1 MKKKKT
7 EIFINKPVYLGI
19 PILVISKIVMYDYL
33 KLAITL
39 QKMLKRD
46 SILQIR
52 NPENQYL
59 NDTWIRW

>member
-39 QKMLKRD
+39 QKMWKRD

-59 NDTWIRW
+59 NDT

>member
-1 MKKKKT
+1 MKKKKKT

-59 NDTWIRW
+59 NDT

>member
-1 MKKKKT
+1 MY
-7 EIFINKPVYLGI
+7 ELW
-19 PILVISKIVMYDYL
+19 YDYL

-59 NDTWIRW
+59 NDT

>member
-1 MKKKKT
+1 MKKKKKT
-7 EIFINKPVYLGI
+7 QIFINKPVYLGI
-19 PILVISKIVMYDYL
+19 PILAMYDYL

-59 NDTWIRW
+59 NDT

>member
-1 MKKKKT
+1 MKKKKKK
-7 EIFINKPVYLGI
+7 EIIINKPFYLGI
-19 PILVISKIVMYDYL
+19 PKLVISKIVMYDYL

-59 NDTWIRW
+59 NDT

>member
-1 MKKKKT
+1 MKKKKKKT
-7 EIFINKPVYLGI
+7 QIFINKPVYLGI
-19 PILVISKIVMYDYL
+19 PILAISKIVMYDYL

-59 NDTWIRW
+59 NDT